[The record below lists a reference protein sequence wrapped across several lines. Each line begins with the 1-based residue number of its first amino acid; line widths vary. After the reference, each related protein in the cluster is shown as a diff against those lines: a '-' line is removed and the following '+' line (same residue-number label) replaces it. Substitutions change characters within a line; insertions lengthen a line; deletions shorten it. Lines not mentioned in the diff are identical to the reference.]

1 MDEFNRVVNEA
12 LSILDNQIVSSVLGL
27 FLVLY
32 AGLAAPK
39 LPRSI
44 ARLFD
49 NPVFRVIVL
58 FLVAFMATKN
68 KSVALIAAVGLVVSF
83 QTLNRHKMNDQLI
96 NAIEEESVVA
106 PNTAETAV
114 EQPVQEEE
122 ITGVATGD
130 FAGLPTEEEQA
141 LYLAEEEVMQHVHAA
156 EEETHRHAHQ
166 EETHRHAH
174 QEEHRMGFTE
184 DEENIAEVMG
194 EEEMQMAISGFGGNE
209 YAEL

>member
-58 FLVAFMATKN
+58 FLVAFMASKN

-96 NAIEEESVVA
+96 TAIEEDSSEA
-106 PNTAETAV
+106 PAEEEAV
-114 EQPVQEEE
+114 VQEPAEE
-122 ITGVATGD
+122 EKISGVSTGD

-141 LYLAEEEVMQHVHAA
+141 LYLAEEEVMHHVHAA
-156 EEETHRHAHQ
+156 EEEAHAHHQ
-166 EETHRHAH
+166 EAHAH
-174 QEEHRMGFTE
+174 HQEDHAHHGFTE
-184 DEENIAEVMG
+184 DEENVAEVMG
-194 EEEMQMAISGFGGNE
+194 EEMHMNVTGFGGSE

>member
-58 FLVAFMATKN
+58 FLVAFMASKN

-96 NAIEEESVVA
+96 TAIEESE
-106 PNTAETAV
+106 PEAEISEPV
-114 EQPVQEEE
+114 EEEEVNVNQEEE
-122 ITGVATGD
+122 IPGAMASGEYAEV
-130 FAGLPTEEEQA
+130 PNSEEEA
-141 LYLAEEEVMQHVHAA
+141 LYMAEEQVMEEAHGAEEEAQNY
-156 EEETHRHAHQ
+156 
-166 EETHRHAH
+166 
-174 QEEHRMGFTE
+174 GYTE
-184 DEENIAEVMG
+184 DEENVAEVMG
-194 EEEMQMAISGFGGNE
+194 EEEMDVAVTGFGGTE
-209 YAEL
+209 FAEI

>member
-58 FLVAFMATKN
+58 FLVAFMASKN

-96 NAIEEESVVA
+96 TAIEEEAPEEHHEEHHVA
-106 PNTAETAV
+106 EHS
-114 EQPVQEEE
+114 EHGEHGEEE
-122 ITGVATGD
+122 ITGVHTGE

-141 LYLAEEEVMQHVHAA
+141 LYMAEEEVMNHVHHA
-156 EEETHRHAHQ
+156 EEETAHHA
-166 EETHRHAH
+166 
-174 QEEHRMGFTE
+174 EHGYTE

-194 EEEMQMAISGFGGNE
+194 EEEMQMAVTGFGGSE

>member
-44 ARLFD
+44 AKLFD

-58 FLVAFMATKN
+58 FLVAFMASKN

-96 NAIEEESVVA
+96 TAIEEENVIA
-106 PNTAETAV
+106 PAAEEEAA
-114 EQPVQEEE
+114 EQPAQEEE
-122 ITGVATGD
+122 GITGMSTGD

-156 EEETHRHAHQ
+156 EEETHKGAHQ
-166 EETHRHAH
+166 EE
-174 QEEHRMGFTE
+174 EHGHGYTE

-194 EEEMQMAISGFGGNE
+194 EEEMQMAVSGFGGSE

>member
-58 FLVAFMATKN
+58 FLVAFMASKN

-83 QTLNRHKMNDQLI
+83 QTLNRHKMNDQLV
-96 NAIEEESVVA
+96 NAIEEETVAVSSGEEEAVVQ
-106 PNTAETAV
+106 
-114 EQPVQEEE
+114 EQPAQEEE
-122 ITGVATGD
+122 ISGVPTGE

-141 LYLAEEEVMQHVHAA
+141 LYLAEEEVMEHVHAA
-156 EEETHRHAHQ
+156 EEEAHAH
-166 EETHRHAH
+166 H
-174 QEEHRMGFTE
+174 QEAHHHGFTE

-194 EEEMQMAISGFGGNE
+194 EEEMQMAVTGFGGSE

>member
-1 MDEFNRVVNEA
+1 MDEFNRVVTEA
-12 LSILDNQIVSSVLGL
+12 LSVLDNQIVSSVLGL

-44 ARLFD
+44 AKLFD

-58 FLVAFMATKN
+58 FLVAFMASKN

-96 NAIEEESVVA
+96 TAIEDQGESEAYMEESAPVA
-106 PNTAETAV
+106 EETAEEAA
-114 EQPVQEEE
+114 
-122 ITGVATGD
+122 ITGVMDSSEYAEV
-130 FAGLPTEEEQA
+130 PN
-141 LYLAEEEVMQHVHAA
+141 AEEEALYMDEEHVMNHVHAA
-156 EEETHRHAHQ
+156 EEEAATY
-166 EETHRHAH
+166 
-174 QEEHRMGFTE
+174 GYTE

-194 EEEMQMAISGFGGNE
+194 EEEVAMGVTGFGGSE
-209 YAEL
+209 FAEI

>member
-49 NPVFRVIVL
+49 NPVFRVVVL
-58 FLVAFMATKN
+58 FLVAFMASKN

-96 NAIEEESVVA
+96 TAIEEESVAA
-106 PNTAETAV
+106 PAAEEEAV
-114 EQPVQEEE
+114 VSQEQPVQEEE
-122 ITGVATGD
+122 ITGVSTGD

-156 EEETHRHAHQ
+156 EEETHRHAQ
-166 EETHRHAH
+166 E
-174 QEEHRMGFTE
+174 EEHRMGYTE

-194 EEEMQMAISGFGGNE
+194 EEEMQMAITGFGGNE

>member
-58 FLVAFMATKN
+58 FLVAFMASKN

-96 NAIEEESVVA
+96 TAIEEESVAA
-106 PNTAETAV
+106 PSSSEEEAV
-114 EQPVQEEE
+114 QEKPVQEEE
-122 ITGVATGD
+122 ISGVPTGE

-156 EEETHRHAHQ
+156 EEETHRHAQ
-166 EETHRHAH
+166 EE
-174 QEEHRMGFTE
+174 EHKMGYTE

-194 EEEMQMAISGFGGNE
+194 EEEMQMAITGFGGNE

>member
-58 FLVAFMATKN
+58 FLVAFMASKN

-96 NAIEEESVVA
+96 TAIEESE
-106 PNTAETAV
+106 PEAEIS
-114 EQPVQEEE
+114 EPVEEE
-122 ITGVATGD
+122 AEVDQEAEIPGAMASGEYAEV
-130 FAGLPTEEEQA
+130 PNSEEEA
-141 LYLAEEEVMQHVHAA
+141 LYMDEEQVMEEAHAA
-156 EEETHRHAHQ
+156 EEEAHNY
-166 EETHRHAH
+166 
-174 QEEHRMGFTE
+174 GYTE
-184 DEENIAEVMG
+184 DEENVAEVMG
-194 EEEMQMAISGFGGNE
+194 EEEMDVAVTGFGGSE
-209 YAEL
+209 FAEI

>member
-58 FLVAFMATKN
+58 FLVAFMASKN

-96 NAIEEESVVA
+96 TAIEEEAPEEHHEEHHVA
-106 PNTAETAV
+106 HHAEHD
-114 EQPVQEEE
+114 EEE
-122 ITGVATGD
+122 ITGVHTGE

-141 LYLAEEEVMQHVHAA
+141 LYMAEEEVMNHVHNA
-156 EEETHRHAHQ
+156 EEEAAHHA
-166 EETHRHAH
+166 
-174 QEEHRMGFTE
+174 EHGFTE

-194 EEEMQMAISGFGGNE
+194 EEEMQEMAVSGFGGSE
-209 YAEL
+209 FAEI

>member
-58 FLVAFMATKN
+58 FLVAFMASKN

-96 NAIEEESVVA
+96 TAIEEDSSEA
-106 PNTAETAV
+106 PAEEEAV
-114 EQPVQEEE
+114 VQEPAEE
-122 ITGVATGD
+122 EKISGVSTGD

-141 LYLAEEEVMQHVHAA
+141 LYLAEEEVMHHVHAA
-156 EEETHRHAHQ
+156 EEEAHAHHQ
-166 EETHRHAH
+166 EAHAH
-174 QEEHRMGFTE
+174 HQEAHAHHGFTE
-184 DEENIAEVMG
+184 DEENVAEVMG
-194 EEEMQMAISGFGGNE
+194 EEMHMNVTGFGGSE

>member
-58 FLVAFMATKN
+58 FLVAFMASKN

-96 NAIEEESVVA
+96 TAIEEEAPEEHHEEHHVA
-106 PNTAETAV
+106 EHS
-114 EQPVQEEE
+114 EHDEEE
-122 ITGVATGD
+122 ITGVHTGE

-141 LYLAEEEVMQHVHAA
+141 LYMAEEEVMNHVHHA
-156 EEETHRHAHQ
+156 EEETAHHA
-166 EETHRHAH
+166 
-174 QEEHRMGFTE
+174 EHGFTE

-194 EEEMQMAISGFGGNE
+194 EEEMQMAVTGFGGSE

>member
-58 FLVAFMATKN
+58 FLVAFMASKN

-96 NAIEEESVVA
+96 TAIEEEAPEEHHEEHHVA
-106 PNTAETAV
+106 EHS
-114 EQPVQEEE
+114 EHGEEE
-122 ITGVATGD
+122 ITGVHTGE

-141 LYLAEEEVMQHVHAA
+141 LYMAEEEVMNHVHHA
-156 EEETHRHAHQ
+156 EEEAHHA
-166 EETHRHAH
+166 
-174 QEEHRMGFTE
+174 EHGFTE

-194 EEEMQMAISGFGGNE
+194 EEEMQMAVTGFGGSE

>member
-58 FLVAFMATKN
+58 FLVAFMASKN

-96 NAIEEESVVA
+96 TAIEEEAPEEHHEEHHVA
-106 PNTAETAV
+106 HHAEHD
-114 EQPVQEEE
+114 EEE
-122 ITGVATGD
+122 ITGVHTGE

-141 LYLAEEEVMQHVHAA
+141 LYMAEEEVMNHVHNA
-156 EEETHRHAHQ
+156 EEEAAHHA
-166 EETHRHAH
+166 
-174 QEEHRMGFTE
+174 EHGFTE

-194 EEEMQMAISGFGGNE
+194 EEEMQMAVTGFGGSE

>member
-166 EETHRHAH
+166 EE
-174 QEEHRMGFTE
+174 HRMGFTE

>member
-58 FLVAFMATKN
+58 FLVAFMASKN

-96 NAIEEESVVA
+96 TAIEEDSSEA
-106 PNTAETAV
+106 PVEEEAV
-114 EQPVQEEE
+114 VQEPAEE
-122 ITGVATGD
+122 EKISGVSTGD

-141 LYLAEEEVMQHVHAA
+141 LYLAEEEVMHHVHAA
-156 EEETHRHAHQ
+156 EEEAHAHHQ
-166 EETHRHAH
+166 EAHAH
-174 QEEHRMGFTE
+174 HGFTE
-184 DEENIAEVMG
+184 DEENVAEVMG
-194 EEEMQMAISGFGGNE
+194 EEMHMNVTGFGGSE

>member
-44 ARLFD
+44 AKLFD
-49 NPVFRVIVL
+49 NPVFRVIIL
-58 FLVAFMATKN
+58 FLVAFMASKN

-96 NAIEEESVVA
+96 TAIEEEQAPEEHDEEHPVA
-106 PNTAETAV
+106 EYS
-114 EQPVQEEE
+114 EHGEEE
-122 ITGVATGD
+122 ITGVHTGD

-141 LYLAEEEVMQHVHAA
+141 LYMAEEEVMNHVHHA
-156 EEETHRHAHQ
+156 EEETAGHA
-166 EETHRHAH
+166 
-174 QEEHRMGFTE
+174 EHGFTE

-194 EEEMQMAISGFGGNE
+194 EEEMQMAVSGFGGSE

>member
-58 FLVAFMATKN
+58 FLVAFMASKN

-96 NAIEEESVVA
+96 TAIEEDSSEA
-106 PNTAETAV
+106 PAEEDAV
-114 EQPVQEEE
+114 VQEPAEE
-122 ITGVATGD
+122 EKISGVSTGD

-141 LYLAEEEVMQHVHAA
+141 LYLAEEEVMHHVHAA
-156 EEETHRHAHQ
+156 EEEAHAHHQ
-166 EETHRHAH
+166 EAHAH
-174 QEEHRMGFTE
+174 HQEAHAHHGFTE
-184 DEENIAEVMG
+184 DEENVAEVMG
-194 EEEMQMAISGFGGNE
+194 EEMHMNVTGFGGSE